1 LKDQGSDNIRRRIE
15 AGIQGFNSR
24 KIIGTD
30 FETQQMEPYDMSPI
44 INETNDKFEG
54 ITFTLKMGGDM
65 VTDHNY
71 DLTVALS
78 DLG

>member
-1 LKDQGSDNIRRRIE
+1 
-15 AGIQGFNSR
+15 
-24 KIIGTD
+24 
-30 FETQQMEPYDMSPI
+30 MEPYDMSPI